1 MNSIIDS
8 VTASRRLKIF
18 MTYCVMTYV
27 VLNLLLNLL
36 KNYVSFF
43 GGGTGALVYAFISLL
58 VKAPLIY
65 GMVRGIVTKN
75 YKFSSSLGAFGEVKN
90 YGVYAAY
97 AIVNIT
103 YEIIYALIDGF
114 SKDGGTLAAV
124 AGALS
129 VILIVARLLINFYL
143 VELYFESID
152 VSGKLALGKSI
163 KGCSRVLGKYP
174 LKVLGAELLM
184 LASNAVAFLIS
195 STFISMLPKN
205 DAVSLI
211 ILSLNDILYG
221 FLILVWPV
229 YYLYYRYL
237 LEE

>member
-18 MTYCVMTYV
+18 MTYYVMVYV
-27 VLNLLLNLL
+27 AASLLLNLL

-43 GGGTGALVYAFISLL
+43 DGDVGKVVFALISLL
-58 VKAPLIY
+58 IKAPIIY
-65 GMVRGIVTKN
+65 GMVRGIVNKN
-75 YKFSSSLGAFGEVKN
+75 YKISSALCAFFEVKN
-90 YGVYAAY
+90 YGVYAL
-97 AIVNIT
+97 
-103 YEIIYALIDGF
+103 YALINIAYELVYALVSG
-114 SKDGGTLAAV
+114 LA

-129 VILIVARLLINFYL
+129 IVLIVVRLLINFYL

-152 VSGKLALGKSI
+152 AGGKLSLGKSL
-163 KGCSRVLGKYP
+163 KGCARVLGKYP
-174 LKVLGAELLM
+174 LKVLGAELL
-184 LASNAVAFLIS
+184 LLVSNAVAFLIS
-195 STFISMLPKN
+195 STFISVLPQHA
-205 DAVSLI
+205 AVELV

-229 YYLYYRYL
+229 YYLYYKYL

>member
-18 MTYCVMTYV
+18 MTYYVMMYV
-27 VLNLLLNLL
+27 ILSLLLNLL
-36 KNYVSFF
+36 KNYVLFF
-43 GGGTGALVYAFISLL
+43 GDGVGAYVHAFILLL
-58 VKAPLIY
+58 VKAPLVY
-65 GMVRGIVTKN
+65 GMVRGIITKN
-75 YKFSSSLGAFGEVKN
+75 YKFSSSLGVFGEVKN
-90 YGVYAAY
+90 YGVYGVY
-97 AIVNIT
+97 ALINIA
-103 YEIIYALIDGF
+103 YEIIYVFIEEL
-114 SKDGGTLAAV
+114 SKGEGTLAAV

-129 VILIVARLLINFYL
+129 IILIAVRLLINFYL

-152 VSGKLALGKSI
+152 AGGKLALGKSI

-184 LASNAVAFLIS
+184 LVSNAVAFLIS
-195 STFISMLPKN
+195 STFISMLPQN
-205 DAVSLI
+205 DAVSLV